1 MNLQIDSSHF
11 PLYAQVGK
19 RHAFCKYAFDAIKVS
34 LRFCFPQKVFTL
46 GNMLILAFISI
57 KTDKH
62 FQITS
67 LV

>member
-1 MNLQIDSSHF
+1 MNLQIECPHF
-11 PLYAQVGK
+11 PLYAQAGK
-19 RHAFCKYAFDAIKVS
+19 RHAFCKYTFDAIKVS

-57 KTDKH
+57 KTDKR